1 MMLRGEGSLGSL
13 LCHKRPPLSAF
24 CVCRTSHGGW
34 GSTRHGGGGF
44 SRSSHAHLPSRCPPS
59 LSPRRFL
66 TGTQSSQESV
76 HEAIFGIQQD
86 PISVPIYHPIIQS
99 RSHHCA
105 FFGAAVNLLLSLMD
119 LSCSAPFLSL
129 PAWEVSSLRLEPCLP
144 VHRYSLVLRKGPC
157 NTVWFN

>member
-1 MMLRGEGSLGSL
+1 MALCCVTKGL
-13 LCHKRPPLSAF
+13 LCQPFVSAEQ
-24 CVCRTSHGGW
+24 VTAGGGG

-59 LSPRRFL
+59 LSPYHFL
-66 TGTQSSQESV
+66 SRTLSSQESV
-76 HEAIFGIQQD
+76 HEAIFGTQQD

-105 FFGAAVNLLLSLMD
+105 FFGGAVNLLLLSLVD

-129 PAWEVSSLRLEPCLP
+129 PEWEVSSLRLEPCL
-144 VHRYSLVLRKGPC
+144 LF
-157 NTVWFN
+157 TAIA